1 MGTNLTLGFPEFSPE
16 TGLARAAGLEATLAR
31 FQAWRADDH
40 SPIRAIHHLPARPG
54 EYAPFPE
61 GVEDQLRQ
69 ALLEQGIGQLYSH
82 QAEAFGLIQAGKNVV
97 IVTPTA
103 SGKTLCYNLPVL
115 NRLVEDPEA
124 RAMYLFPTKALAEDQ
139 LHELQGAVDAMG
151 SPIRAFTYDG
161 DTPQDARKA
170 IRERANVVLT
180 NPDML
185 HSGILPHHT
194 RWAKAFENL
203 RYFVIDELHYYRGVY
218 GSHLANLIRRLKR
231 ICGFYGSAPQFI
243 CCSATIANPRELAE
257 SLTEEG
263 FELIAHSGAPMG
275 EKYFIFYNPPV
286 VNRELGIRR
295 SYLNEAKRLAVEFV
309 ERGQQTLVF
318 ANSRLATEV
327 LVTYL
332 KDALA
337 GGTACPTLQEAVR
350 GYRGGY
356 LPRERRAIERKL
368 REGEIR
374 CVVATNALELGIDIG
389 GLDAAVLAGYP
400 GTIASTWQ
408 RAGRAGRRQA
418 TSAAVLVASSAP
430 LDQYMV
436 EHPDYFFGRSVEE
449 AHINPNNLEI
459 LINHLKC
466 AAFEL
471 PIRDGEKFGP
481 HQTGELCRF
490 LEELGLLH
498 HSAGAWHWTSD
509 TYPADAISLRAV
521 SSDNF
526 VVIDE
531 TGEPAVIAEVDF
543 PSALT
548 TLHEK
553 AIYLHE
559 ARQYQVERF
568 DYQGRKAYVR
578 RVECDYF
585 TDAIDY
591 SQVKVL
597 EEFESAPV
605 ARARAA
611 HGEVRVNRQIVGFK
625 KVKFYTMENVGA
637 GNLSMPEQEMH
648 TTAFWLHFPAAFLG
662 RFPDLSPTE
671 KQNGLTGLGN
681 ILRTVAAFLLMCD
694 PRDLGVAF
702 GEDIGQGLKVYEP
715 DLFLYD
721 NYPGGVGQSAPLF
734 KMTRKL
740 LGHARDLLAA
750 CECEAG
756 CPSCVGPAGE
766 VGESG
771 KQAASRILEELLA
784 LDGDEYQG
792 RSGTCPTG

>member
-1 MGTNLTLGFPEFSPE
+1 MGANLTFDFEDYPRE
-16 TGLARAAGLEATLAR
+16 TGLTRQTGLAATLAR
-31 FQAWRADDH
+31 FEALKASET
-40 SPIRAIHHLPARPG
+40 SPIRAIRHQPARPG
-54 EYAPFPE
+54 EYAPIPDA
-61 GVEDQLRQ
+61 VHPSLREALQ
-69 ALLEQGIGQLYSH
+69 AQEIEQLYTH
-82 QAEAFGLIQAGKNVV
+82 QAEAFRLIASGKNVV

-115 NRLVEDPEA
+115 NRLLENPGV

-139 LHELQGAVDAMG
+139 LHEFQSVVDAMG
-151 SPIRAFTYDG
+151 SEIRAFTYDG

-180 NPDML
+180 NPEML

-194 RWAKAFENL
+194 RWAKVFENL
-203 RYFVIDELHYYRGVY
+203 EYFVIDELHYYRGVY

-231 ICGFYGSAPQFI
+231 ICAFYGSSPQFV

-257 SLTEEG
+257 RLTG
-263 FELIAHSGAPMG
+263 QPFELIDRNGAPAG

-286 VNRELGIRR
+286 VNRQLGIRR
-295 SYLNEAKRLAVEFV
+295 SYLGEAKRIALEFL

-318 ANSRLATEV
+318 ANNRLATEV

-332 KDALA
+332 KDACER
-337 GGTACPTLQEAVR
+337 GPYPPDAVR

-356 LPRERRAIERKL
+356 LPRERREIERKL
-368 REGEIR
+368 RGGDIR

-389 GLDAAVLAGYP
+389 SLDAVVMAGYP
-400 GTIASTWQ
+400 GTIASAWQ

-430 LDQYMV
+430 LDQYV
-436 EHPDYFFGRSVEE
+436 IEHPEYFFGRSPEH
-449 AHINPNNLEI
+449 AYINPDNLEI

-481 HQTGELCRF
+481 HDTAELCRF
-490 LEELGLLH
+490 LEELKLLH

-521 SSDNF
+521 TSDNF
-526 VVIDE
+526 VVVDN
-531 TGEPAVIAEVDF
+531 TAEPKIIAEVDF

-568 DYQGRKAYVR
+568 DYEGRKAYVR
-578 RVECDYF
+578 RVESDYF

-591 SQVKVL
+591 TQVKML
-597 EEFESAPV
+597 EEFESAPL
-605 ARARAA
+605 AGARAA
-611 HGEVRVNRQIVGFK
+611 HGEVRVNRQVVGFK

-648 TTAFWLHFPAAFLG
+648 TTAFWLHFPDSFLA
-662 RFPDLSPTE
+662 RFSDLSPTE
-671 KQNGLTGLGN
+671 KQNGLTGLAN
-681 ILRTVAAFLLMCD
+681 ALRTVAAFLLMCD
-694 PRDLGVAF
+694 PRDLGVAL
-702 GEDIGQGLKVYEP
+702 GEDISGGLRSFEP
-715 DLFLYD
+715 DLYLYD
-721 NYPGGVGQSAPLF
+721 NYPGGIGQSAQLYRMAP
-734 KMTRKL
+734 KL
-740 LGHARDLLAA
+740 LAHAAELLAA
-750 CECEAG
+750 CSCEAG
-756 CPSCVGPAGE
+756 CPSCVGPIGE
-766 VGESG
+766 VGERG
-771 KQAASRILEELLA
+771 KEAASRILAALLA
-784 LDGDEYQG
+784 PSEADPENS
-792 RSGTCPTG
+792 RP